1 MFDASPGPT
10 AAFPHVDRGSV
21 PMPDAHQFP
30 VYSVG
35 ERRADAVVHA
45 VGVTA
50 GIAGFIWL
58 LNAGVF
64 SGTVPL
70 HTAWALTIYGLGLV
84 GMLTA
89 SAAYNLAPPGFGKAL
104 LRRIDHAMIF
114 VMIAGTYTPF
124 TLGLGQG
131 IGLGGAVWGGAAFG
145 AALKLR
151 FPGRFHRL
159 GLALYLGLGWAVV
172 TALEPLGSALSA
184 SALRLLIAGGL
195 LYTVGVVFHL
205 MDRMPYNNAVWHL
218 MVLAAAGC
226 HFAAVAMAFL

>member
-1 MFDASPGPT
+1 MSDA
-10 AAFPHVDRGSV
+10 DR
-21 PMPDAHQFP
+21 FP

-35 ERRADAVVHA
+35 ERRADAAVHA

-50 GIAGFIWL
+50 GIAGFVWL
-58 LNAGVF
+58 LNTAIL
-64 SGTVPL
+64 SGTLPARTI
-70 HTAWALTIYGLGLV
+70 TALAIYGLGLV
-84 GMLTA
+84 GMLIA
-89 SAAYNLAPPGFGKAL
+89 SAAYNLAPPDIGKAL
-104 LRRIDHAMIF
+104 LRRVDHAMIF

-131 IGLGGAVWGGAAFG
+131 VVLGGAVWGGAAFG

-159 GLALYLGLGWAVV
+159 GLALYLGLGWAIV
-172 TALEPLGSALSA
+172 TALEPLGSVLSA
-184 SALRLLIAGGL
+184 PALWLLVVGGL

-218 MVLAAAGC
+218 LVLAAASC
-226 HFAAVAMAFL
+226 HFAAVSVAFLP

>member
-1 MFDASPGPT
+1 
-10 AAFPHVDRGSV
+10 
-21 PMPDAHQFP
+21 MPDADQFP

-50 GIAGFIWL
+50 GIAGFVWL
-58 LNAGVF
+58 LNAAVL
-64 SGTVPL
+64 SDAVPTR
-70 HTAWALTIYGLGLV
+70 TALALAVYGLGLV

-89 SAAYNLAPPGFGKAL
+89 SAAYNLARPGFGKAL
-104 LRRIDHAMIF
+104 LRRVDHAMIF

-131 IGLGGAVWGGAAFG
+131 VVLGGAVWGGAAFG

-159 GLALYLGLGWAVV
+159 GLALYLGLGWAIV
-172 TALEPLGSALSA
+172 TALEPLGSVLSA
-184 SALRLLIAGGL
+184 PALWLLVAGGL
-195 LYTVGVVFHL
+195 IYTVGVVFHL
-205 MDRMPYNNAVWHL
+205 MERMPYNNAVWHL
-218 MVLAAAGC
+218 LVLAAASC
-226 HFAAVAMAFL
+226 HFAAVTVAFLP

>member
-1 MFDASPGPT
+1 MP
-10 AAFPHVDRGSV
+10 
-21 PMPDAHQFP
+21 PDAHQFP

-50 GIAGFIWL
+50 GIAGFVWL
-58 LNAGVF
+58 LNAAVL
-64 SGTVPL
+64 SDSLPTR
-70 HTAWALTIYGLGLV
+70 TALALAIYGLGLV

-89 SAAYNLAPPGFGKAL
+89 SAAYNLSPPGFGKAL
-104 LRRIDHAMIF
+104 LRRVDHAMIF

-131 IGLGGAVWGGAAFG
+131 VVLGGAVWGGAAFG

-159 GLALYLGLGWAVV
+159 GLALYLGLGWAIV
-172 TALEPLGSALSA
+172 TALEPLGSVLSA
-184 SALRLLIAGGL
+184 PALWLLVAGGL

-205 MDRMPYNNAVWHL
+205 MERMPYNNAVWHL
-218 MVLAAAGC
+218 LVLAAASC
-226 HFAAVAMAFL
+226 HFAAVSVAFLP

>member
-1 MFDASPGPT
+1 
-10 AAFPHVDRGSV
+10 
-21 PMPDAHQFP
+21 MPDAHQFP
-30 VYSVG
+30 IYSLG

-50 GIAGFIWL
+50 GIAGFVWL
-58 LNAGVF
+58 LNAAVF
-64 SGTVPL
+64 SDSLPNR
-70 HTAWALTIYGLGLV
+70 TALALAIYGLGLV

-89 SAAYNLAPPGFGKAL
+89 SAAYNLAPPGFGKSM

-131 IGLGGAVWGGAAFG
+131 VVLGGAVWGGAAFG

-159 GLALYLGLGWAVV
+159 GLALYLGLGWAIV
-172 TALEPLGSALSA
+172 TALEPLGSALSPP
-184 SALRLLIAGGL
+184 ALWLLVAGGL

-218 MVLAAAGC
+218 LVLAAASC
-226 HFAAVAMAFL
+226 HFVAVSIAFLP

>member
-1 MFDASPGPT
+1 
-10 AAFPHVDRGSV
+10 
-21 PMPDAHQFP
+21 MPDAHQFP

-50 GIAGFIWL
+50 GIAGIVWL
-58 LNAGVF
+58 LNAAVL
-64 SGTVPL
+64 SDTVPTR
-70 HTAWALTIYGLGLV
+70 TALALTIYGLGLV

-104 LRRIDHAMIF
+104 LRRVDHAMIF

-131 IGLGGAVWGGAAFG
+131 IVLGGAVWGGAAFG

-159 GLALYLGLGWAVV
+159 GLALYLGLGWAIV
-172 TALEPLGSALSA
+172 TALEPLGSVLSA
-184 SALRLLIAGGL
+184 PALWLLVVGGL

-205 MDRMPYNNAVWHL
+205 MERMPYNNAVWHL
-218 MVLAAAGC
+218 LVLAAASC
-226 HFAAVAMAFL
+226 HFAAVSVAFLP

>member
-1 MFDASPGPT
+1 MSDA
-10 AAFPHVDRGSV
+10 DR
-21 PMPDAHQFP
+21 FP

-35 ERRADAVVHA
+35 ERRADAAVHA

-50 GIAGFIWL
+50 GSAGFVWQ
-58 LNAGVF
+58 LNTAIL
-64 SGTVPL
+64 SGTLPAR
-70 HTAWALTIYGLGLV
+70 TIIALAIYGLGLV
-84 GMLTA
+84 GMLIA
-89 SAAYNLAPPGFGKAL
+89 SAAYNLAPPGIGKAL
-104 LRRIDHAMIF
+104 LRRVDHAMIF

-131 IGLGGAVWGGAAFG
+131 VVLGGAVWGGAAFG

-159 GLALYLGLGWAVV
+159 GLALYLGLGWAIV
-172 TALEPLGSALSA
+172 TALEPLGSVLSA
-184 SALRLLIAGGL
+184 PALWLLVVGGL

-218 MVLAAAGC
+218 LVLAAASC
-226 HFAAVAMAFL
+226 HFAAVSVAFLP